1 MNYSVKILPR
11 AEIDLAEMY
20 AYIALRSPDGAE
32 QWLEAF
38 EAVIERLEANPF
50 LYVLAKEDCHF
61 DFELR
66 QIVFK
71 TRHGRAYRAVY
82 RVDEKRDLH
91 SSDMRPRP
99 SSLHCGSTT
108 ELNRQL
114 TASLPTTRYDIA
126 F

>member
-1 MNYSVKILPR
+1 VNYSVKILPR
-11 AEIDLAEMY
+11 AESDLAEMY

-38 EAVIERLEANPF
+38 EAVIERLEVNPF

-66 QIVFK
+66 QFVFK

-82 RVDEKRDLH
+82 RVDEKEVCILRI
-91 SSDMRPRP
+91 
-99 SSLHCGSTT
+99 CGPGQAPFTAA
-108 ELNRQL
+108 QL
-114 TASLPTTRYDIA
+114 PN
-126 F
+126 